1 MASNH
6 EHILPRT
13 KVLKDQYR
21 HRRVDKRQEPSVR
34 AVVNLHPSIFLS
46 LSEVWLWRQQA
57 MGRVFQT
64 YPATLSSS
72 SWEIQGHSQVR
83 WDIPSRE
90 VLGSTLQVSSRLDIP
105 WKCPIEVAQE
115 DPDRRLLS
123 SALQIRCMSRAE
135 ARESSFRPLVFPISF
150 FRSIPRSQAHGWGS
164 ECRLTGDSIAL
175 PSGSVSV
182 WTSNTSTTP
191 TLLPML
197 QQNVNLPFYS
207 VTSGTFT
214 LPSSAEQLLTGMF
227 SDIVG
232 KTHCIWRSFFM
243 CINLV
248 NS

>member
-1 MASNH
+1 MELERTIGCHQIVSQSLVNFGNPKYHVVMASNH

-105 WKCPIEVAQE
+105 
-115 DPDRRLLS
+115 
-123 SALQIRCMSRAE
+123 
-135 ARESSFRPLVFPISF
+135 
-150 FRSIPRSQAHGWGS
+150 
-164 ECRLTGDSIAL
+164 
-175 PSGSVSV
+175 
-182 WTSNTSTTP
+182 
-191 TLLPML
+191 
-197 QQNVNLPFYS
+197 
-207 VTSGTFT
+207 
-214 LPSSAEQLLTGMF
+214 
-227 SDIVG
+227 
-232 KTHCIWRSFFM
+232 
-243 CINLV
+243 
-248 NS
+248 